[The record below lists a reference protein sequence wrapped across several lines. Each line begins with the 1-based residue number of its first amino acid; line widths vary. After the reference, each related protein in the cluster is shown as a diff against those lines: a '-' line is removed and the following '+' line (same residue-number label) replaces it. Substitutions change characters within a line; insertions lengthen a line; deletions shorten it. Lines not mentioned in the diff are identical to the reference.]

1 MIRFKDFID
10 MLDSENIYYIVV
22 KDFNSDDTP
31 VLWLDIDKAKS
42 YKCEYANRYI
52 KNFEVDPILIGN
64 TIKMNIT
71 VELIGEEI

>member
-10 MLDSENIYYIVV
+10 MLDNENIYYIVI

-31 VLWLDIDKAKS
+31 VLWLDIDKARS
-42 YKCEYANRYI
+42 YECKYAYRYI
-52 KNFEVDPILIGN
+52 RNFGVDPILVGN

-71 VELIGEEI
+71 VELIGGWR